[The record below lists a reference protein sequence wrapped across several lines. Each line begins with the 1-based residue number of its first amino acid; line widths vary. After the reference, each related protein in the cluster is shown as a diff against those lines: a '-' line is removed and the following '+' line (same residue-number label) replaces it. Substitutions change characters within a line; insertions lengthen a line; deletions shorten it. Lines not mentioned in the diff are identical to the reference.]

1 MKNKNRKKSWGK
13 MSAAELAAATKQF
26 DKPLASTAIR
36 PLSRRNR
43 ARWER
48 AKKAGFK
55 SVYVGK
61 KEKLVLEVDADWLE
75 RFDRR
80 AAEHGMT
87 RKELISRGLRSAMAF
102 VSE

>member
-1 MKNKNRKKSWGK
+1 MKNKKQTTPWGK
-13 MSAAELAAATKQF
+13 MTAAELAAATKQF
-26 DKPLASTAIR
+26 DKPLPAKAMR

-48 AKKAGFK
+48 AKSAGFK
-55 SVYVGK
+55 SVYIGR

-75 RFDRR
+75 RFDRQ

-87 RKELISRGLRSAMAF
+87 RRELIARGLRSAMAF
-102 VSE
+102 VS